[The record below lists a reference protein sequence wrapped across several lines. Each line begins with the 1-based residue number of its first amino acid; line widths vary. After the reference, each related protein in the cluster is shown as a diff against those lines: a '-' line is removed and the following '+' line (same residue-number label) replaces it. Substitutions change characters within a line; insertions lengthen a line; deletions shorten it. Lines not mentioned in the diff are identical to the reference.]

1 MSLNT
6 SLERA
11 LTCDDWMTAALMS
24 DDDFKK
30 RMAGNAHFTTTAAFT
45 FADTGSLLAVE
56 SQTTVVGATHSVTNT
71 VLAVDEKA
79 ENDEESKPFLRKS
92 CTYLALLYIYDYT
105 VTVTTK

>member
-1 MSLNT
+1 LIIDE
-6 SLERA
+6 L
-11 LTCDDWMTAALMS
+11 S

-30 RMAGNAHFTTTAAFT
+30 RMAGNAHFTTRAAFT

-56 SQTTVVGATHSVTNT
+56 SQATTVVGATHCTNT
-71 VLAVDEKA
+71 VLAVDDEKA

-92 CTYLALLYIYDYT
+92 CTYYITKVIYYDYT